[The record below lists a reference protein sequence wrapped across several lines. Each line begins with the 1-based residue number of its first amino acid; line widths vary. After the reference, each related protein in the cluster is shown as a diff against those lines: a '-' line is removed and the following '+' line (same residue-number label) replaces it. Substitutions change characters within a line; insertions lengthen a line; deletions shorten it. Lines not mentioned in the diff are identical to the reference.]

1 MKGLLDFIKGLFD
14 SLRDVEV
21 IDICRV
27 AALFVCALN
36 FIFLVIVT
44 IVILFI
50 VFGSFLHGGV
60 EDIVRWLNEEL
71 GDVHFKVLFLSLVVH
86 IVTKDFYK
94 QALKYTK
101 EID

>member
-1 MKGLLDFIKGLFD
+1 MKGLLDFIKGL
-14 SLRDVEV
+14 EV
-21 IDICRV
+21 PDICRV
-27 AALFVCALN
+27 AALIVCALN

-50 VFGSFLHGGV
+50 VFGSFLYGGV
-60 EDIVRWLNEEL
+60 EDIVRWINEEL